1 MIKLSHNRNKS
12 AAKVLLIVEVNN
24 RNKEKLAVEQETFAN
39 YNAYLYV
46 TCANIEDYN
55 LQGAIIQYPPR
66 SNTAHKTG
74 RLESIPSLPVLCA
87 EPYVSVNYAFRRYAP
102 KRK

>member
-24 RNKEKLAVEQETFAN
+24 RNKEKLAVEPETFAN

-46 TCANIEDYN
+46 TCANFEDYN
-55 LQGAIIQYPPR
+55 LHNAIIQYPR
-66 SNTAHKTG
+66 A
-74 RLESIPSLPVLCA
+74 
-87 EPYVSVNYAFRRYAP
+87 
-102 KRK
+102 